1 MRGLKTLL
9 VIFFAVAASLVLI
22 FFINEHD
29 NKNKEP
35 NIPQVTTE
43 SKTTIT
49 SEQHTKQTISV
60 TPTQPASPTTNKQT
74 NNTENNN
81 TEENKEPVD
90 YSIIRPDESG
100 EIPIVM
106 FHNFIEDLNNT
117 NDNYWTT
124 SYDEFEKLLETLYNN
139 NFRLISMRDF
149 IDHNIS
155 VPAGKFPMVFTFDD
169 GTRGQYNLIEV
180 DGKLEVN
187 PKSAVGLMLKF
198 HEKHP
203 EFGLKGVFY
212 LNMDKENKTFE
223 GAGSLK
229 ERLDILLGYGFE
241 VGNHSWGHVKFEEL
255 KEKAEINERL
265 GKNQKYLEG
274 IIDGL
279 KFYSLALPHGIKA
292 PEALTDDM
300 VSGKYEGVQ
309 YINETIMAVGF
320 LPSVPSIHTEYN
332 PSYVRRIRSQGKV
345 EEKYDLTYWL
355 PLMTRDRMYI
365 SDGNP
370 DLVVVPENKVNYI
383 NTDKL
388 NGKKLVTYRLK

>member
-1 MRGLKTLL
+1 
-9 VIFFAVAASLVLI
+9 
-22 FFINEHD
+22 
-29 NKNKEP
+29 
-35 NIPQVTTE
+35 
-43 SKTTIT
+43 
-49 SEQHTKQTISV
+49 
-60 TPTQPASPTTNKQT
+60 
-74 NNTENNN
+74 
-81 TEENKEPVD
+81 
-90 YSIIRPDESG
+90 
-100 EIPIVM
+100 M

-124 SYDEFEKLLETLYNN
+124 SYDEFEKLLETLYYN

-169 GTRGQYNLIEV
+169 GTPGQYNLIEV

-279 KFYSLALPHGIKA
+279 KFYSLALPHGIEA
-292 PEALTDDM
+292 PEALTGDM
-300 VSGKYEGVQ
+300 ISGKYEGVQ

-388 NGKKLVTYRLK
+388 NGKKLVTY

>member
-124 SYDEFEKLLETLYNN
+124 SYDEFEKLLETLYYN

-169 GTRGQYNLIEV
+169 GTPGQYNLIEV

-187 PKSAVGLMLKF
+187 PKSAVGVMLKF

-229 ERLDILLGYGFE
+229 ERLGILLGYGFE
-241 VGNHSWGHVKFEEL
+241 VGNHSWGHVKFGEL

-279 KFYSLALPHGIKA
+279 KFYSLALPHGIEA
-292 PEALTDDM
+292 PEALTGDM
-300 VSGKYEGVQ
+300 ISGKYEGVQ

>member
-22 FFINEHD
+22 FFINEND

-43 SKTTIT
+43 SETTIT
-49 SEQHTKQTISV
+49 SEQHTEQTVSV

-74 NNTENNN
+74 NNTEENN
-81 TEENKEPVD
+81 EPVD

-169 GTRGQYNLIEV
+169 GTPGQYSLIEV
-180 DGKLEVN
+180 NGKLEVN
-187 PKSAVGLMLKF
+187 PKSAVGVMLKF
-198 HEKHP
+198 HETHP

-229 ERLDILLGYGFE
+229 ERLDILLGYGLE

-274 IIDGL
+274 IIEGL

-300 VSGKYEGVQ
+300 ISGKYEGVQ

-370 DLVVVPENKVNYI
+370 SLVVVPENKVNYI
-383 NTDKL
+383 DTDKL
-388 NGKKLVTYRLK
+388 NGKKLVTY

>member
-9 VIFFAVAASLVLI
+9 VIFLAVAASLVLI
-22 FFINEHD
+22 FFINERD

-74 NNTENNN
+74 NNTEKNN

-169 GTRGQYNLIEV
+169 GTPGQYNLIEV

-187 PKSAVGLMLKF
+187 PKSAVGVMLKF

-241 VGNHSWGHVKFEEL
+241 VGNHSWGHVKFGEL

-279 KFYSLALPHGIKA
+279 KFYSLALPHGIEA
-292 PEALTDDM
+292 PEALTGDM
-300 VSGKYEGVQ
+300 ISGKYEGVQ

-388 NGKKLVTYRLK
+388 NGKKLVTY

>member
-1 MRGLKTLL
+1 MRGSKTLL

-169 GTRGQYNLIEV
+169 GTPGQYNLIEV

-300 VSGKYEGVQ
+300 ISGKYEGVQ

-388 NGKKLVTYRLK
+388 NGKKLVTY

>member
-169 GTRGQYNLIEV
+169 GTPGQYNLIEV

-300 VSGKYEGVQ
+300 ISGKYEGVQ

-388 NGKKLVTYRLK
+388 NGKKLVTY